1 MANTIAALDDKKIS
15 VSKISAFL
23 YSKNGKTLMITIVVG
38 IIMMVT
44 GGTLSEMTGIPMV
57 GTALPLAGVM
67 AMVVPLA
74 MRRVS
79 ENRRRDSIDSNMPI
93 FLLSLVSSVESGL
106 SLLRAVEETADRQL
120 GSLTPELKNLR
131 ANISWGMPYREAFD
145 LFGKRVGTKLAKRVV
160 MLLQI
165 SMDIGGDVTTTLSL
179 IQKHVTDMQNIEKDR
194 KSQLA
199 PYIFTIYISF
209 IVFLAITLILV
220 TQFFTEIE
228 VVQNQLRTIA
238 EEKDIGLGMFGAIL
252 GVRVGEITEIMFHMT
267 IIEAIFG
274 GIAAGKIG
282 EGSFIGGIKHLIIM
296 VILAIMAFSFMGAG
310 GGL

>member
-1 MANTIAALDDKKIS
+1 
-15 VSKISAFL
+15 
-23 YSKNGKTLMITIVVG
+23 
-38 IIMMVT
+38 
-44 GGTLSEMTGIPMV
+44 MV

-67 AMVVPLA
+67 AMVLPLA

-79 ENRRRDSIDSNMPI
+79 ENRRREGIDSNLPI

-106 SLLRAVEETADRQL
+106 SLLRAVEDTADRQL

-252 GVRVGEITEIMFHMT
+252 GVSVSEITQIMFHMT

-296 VILAIMAFSFMGAG
+296 VILAILAFSFMGAG

>member
-1 MANTIAALDDKKIS
+1 MPNYIAALDDKKIS
-15 VSKISAFL
+15 VSKISAFF
-23 YSKNGKTLMITIVVG
+23 YSKSGKTLIITIVLGV
-38 IIMMVT
+38 IMMAA
-44 GGTLSEMTGIPMV
+44 GGPLAEITGIPMA

-74 MRRVS
+74 MKRVS
-79 ENRRRDSIDSNMPI
+79 ENKKRESIDSNLPI

-252 GVRVGEITEIMFHMT
+252 GVSVSEITQIMFHMT